1 MNVLNAEQFALLNG
15 LEIEEVSEFFKG
27 LDFRK
32 EQE

>member
-27 LDFRK
+27 LVREERTD
-32 EQE
+32 